1 MSCAPQLM
9 KFVTGILGHIFVFR
23 FSFQRM
29 SSDTARLPYLPPELE
44 RLIFELA
51 VIQHGPECSVKYLL
65 VARRVNIW

>member
-1 MSCAPQLM
+1 MSCAPQLT
-9 KFVTGILGHIFVFR
+9 KFVTGIFGHIFFFPV
-23 FSFQRM
+23 SFQGM

-51 VIQHGPECSVKYLL
+51 VTEHGPEYSVKYLL